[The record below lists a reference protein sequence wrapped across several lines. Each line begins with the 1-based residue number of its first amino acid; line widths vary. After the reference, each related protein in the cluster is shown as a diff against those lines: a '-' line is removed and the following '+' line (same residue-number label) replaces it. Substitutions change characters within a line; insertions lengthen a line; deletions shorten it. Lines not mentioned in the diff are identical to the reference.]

1 MINLGKGPA
10 RNGMQTGQG
19 PRELYLE
26 GNVIFRQGDR
36 VIYADRMYYNVVQE
50 YGVVLNAEMLTPVPQ
65 YQGLLRL
72 KAEVLQQV
80 NRQRY
85 EAYGA
90 ALTSS
95 RIGIPR
101 FWFETQSVAVDD
113 LQTPVVDPLTNQPLL
128 DAIGEAQV
136 AHQMLA
142 TSRNNFIY

>member
-1 MINLGKGPA
+1 MWKLLILLLLQAGAPPQREIAGPYTF
-10 RNGMQTGQG
+10 REDQGQTTKVVLKNGLTVIV
-19 PRELYLE
+19 RE
-26 GNVIFRQGDR
+26 
-36 VIYADRMYYNVVQE
+36 E

-101 FWFETQSVAVDD
+101 YWFQSQNVALDD
-113 LQTPVVDPLTNQPLL
+113 LQTPVVDPFTNQPLL
-128 DAIGEAQV
+128 SANGEPQV

-142 TSRNNFIY
+142 TSNPGTR